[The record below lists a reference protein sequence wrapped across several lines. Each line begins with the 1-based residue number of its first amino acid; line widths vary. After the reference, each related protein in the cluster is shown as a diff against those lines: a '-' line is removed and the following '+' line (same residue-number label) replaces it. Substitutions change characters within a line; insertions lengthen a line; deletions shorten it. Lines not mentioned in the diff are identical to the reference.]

1 MSETII
7 ETPELEEAPR
17 PNFVRR
23 TIAKIKNPK
32 FVVGV
37 AAAATVTTMTVVNAL
52 RITELQHLLGTIV
65 GVEILEAEED
75 LLELEAPEDSE
86 DN

>member
-52 RITELQHLLGTIV
+52 INELQYLLGTIV
-65 GVEILEAEED
+65 GVEIIEAEED

-86 DN
+86 DD

>member
-52 RITELQHLLGTIV
+52 RINELQHLLVTLAA
-65 GVEILEAEED
+65 EILEAEED